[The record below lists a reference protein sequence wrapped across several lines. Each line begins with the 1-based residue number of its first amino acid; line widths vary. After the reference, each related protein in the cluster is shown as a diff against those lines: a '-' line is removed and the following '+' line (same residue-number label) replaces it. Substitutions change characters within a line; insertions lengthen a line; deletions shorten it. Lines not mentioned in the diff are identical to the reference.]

1 MKCSKLPAGT
11 MLCSALVL
19 TLFQGA
25 PVLAADEKGKDS
37 AVVSENKDFK
47 KNDAD
52 YQGTFT
58 HKPTSK
64 DVKEVALVGNFN
76 FYNQKDGKK
85 FISGEEVE
93 TILPDEQKDGMF
105 QTGYSV
111 NDAGYLPIPMEK
123 QDDGTFKVT
132 LPLPGTQYFYGFVE
146 DGDMDNILKD
156 QSNLPEKNGDS
167 DCGWSTIYV
176 GDKDNCLEGQ
186 EYIYPRTDKKVGT
199 VEYVNYKAADG
210 SEKPLG
216 IYLSEGYDK
225 NETYKTLYLSHG
237 GGNEVEWMTIGSAKN
252 IFDNLIAEGKL
263 DKTIIVTMDNQ
274 ELEWDMDKIDKN
286 LTEAIIPYVEENC
299 SVSKDKADKAF
310 AGLSMGGYTTVSEA
324 LKSPDQFGYYGIFT
338 PNFGCLDIMDAATEK
353 ELAKLK
359 DVDGFYEVSGIAD
372 DGLGKQD
379 RYKTIFGIRRYL
391 TDHGANLAFD
401 IKDGAHDWGLWRDA
415 LTTFAKDHLWK
426 MEKTS

>member
-1 MKCSKLPAGT
+1 
-11 MLCSALVL
+11 
-19 TLFQGA
+19 
-25 PVLAADEKGKDS
+25 
-37 AVVSENKDFK
+37 
-47 KNDAD
+47 
-52 YQGTFT
+52 
-58 HKPTSK
+58 
-64 DVKEVALVGNFN
+64 
-76 FYNQKDGKK
+76 
-85 FISGEEVE
+85 
-93 TILPDEQKDGMF
+93 MF

-111 NDAGYLPIPMEK
+111 KDAGYLPIPMEK

-216 IYLSEGYDK
+216 IYLPEGYDK

-263 DKTIIVTMDNQ
+263 DKTIIVTMDN
-274 ELEWDMDKIDKN
+274 
-286 LTEAIIPYVEENC
+286 
-299 SVSKDKADKAF
+299 
-310 AGLSMGGYTTVSEA
+310 
-324 LKSPDQFGYYGIFT
+324 
-338 PNFGCLDIMDAATEK
+338 
-353 ELAKLK
+353 
-359 DVDGFYEVSGIAD
+359 
-372 DGLGKQD
+372 
-379 RYKTIFGIRRYL
+379 
-391 TDHGANLAFD
+391 
-401 IKDGAHDWGLWRDA
+401 
-415 LTTFAKDHLWK
+415 
-426 MEKTS
+426 